1 MKLPAELKGAFD
13 RIICDPPFL
22 SEDCQT
28 KGMSLA
34 TNPNW
39 RGCNSRLTICVAALT
54 VRFLAKSWTG
64 AEALRLLVCT
74 GERMESLIT
83 KLYSKVGTRTTSFEV
98 VHAKGLSNEFRCY
111 ANFESEDW
119 KWVEEK

>member
-1 MKLPAELKGAFD
+1 M
-13 RIICDPPFL
+13 
-22 SEDCQT
+22 
-28 KGMSLA
+28 
-34 TNPNW
+34 
-39 RGCNSRLTICVAALT
+39 
-54 VRFLAKSWTG
+54 
-64 AEALRLLVCT
+64 LVCT

-98 VHAKGLSNEFRCY
+98 EHAKGLSNEFRCY